1 MKTYLY
7 IAMSDALVN
16 GLAGAGGG
24 IIAQVLTYPL
34 QAVSVKELV
43 EHIISISFH
52 SLAFMSHHFI

>member
-1 MKTYLY
+1 
-7 IAMSDALVN
+7 MSDALVN

-52 SLAFMSHHFI
+52 SFAFMSYNFI